1 MVEARV
7 KLESTESFTKMAKEY
22 PYYAE
27 RFALVESPDQ
37 FYTLRA
43 YIDLYDLSSGCI
55 RQMQLT
61 NNYGPDGLL
70 ELGQ

>member
-1 MVEARV
+1 MQNASH
-7 KLESTESFTKMAKEY
+7 L
-22 PYYAE
+22 
-27 RFALVESPDQ
+27 LSPDQ